1 MSENSKNW
9 GVNIERENLLNNL
22 RNFNEIFR
30 KTFFL
35 FLKNLFSGLSIKS
48 HKKNKASL
56 SLSLENTNLEQVTT
70 TVKIWSERELSKV
83 SNFSI
88 LGTGQSFC
96 LSLFLSFLN
105 IKLQQLSKF
114 EVREHFPGFPSFLYW
129 V

>member
-1 MSENSKNW
+1 MKFL
-9 GVNIERENLLNNL
+9 GKFIY
-22 RNFNEIFR
+22 
-30 KTFFL
+30 FFWKIY
-35 FLKNLFSGLSIKS
+35 FQDFVLKVT
-48 HKKNKASL
+48 KKQGFT
-56 SLSLENTNLEQVTT
+56 LSLENTNLEQVTT

>member
-48 HKKNKASL
+48 HKKNRL
-56 SLSLENTNLEQVTT
+56 HSLSLENTNLEQVTT

-88 LGTGQSFC
+88 LGTGQNFC